1 MKYKSLSNDNLISKA
16 KQTISTER
24 EATAEV
30 ILIFEEIY
38 SRRLY
43 LTFGFP
49 SLFEMAT
56 KFFGYC
62 PASAMRRINAMR
74 LVRDVPDVFEKIESG
89 ELSLSV
95 VNELQTY
102 FQREAKAERAY
113 SPSAKE
119 ELIDFSLGKSR
130 REVEREIANRN
141 PEIAKPETIHAISND
156 RLRMNISI
164 SKVLLEKIN
173 QLRDLRS
180 HANPKMT
187 IEELLTELVEL
198 GLDKHDPARK
208 IERSEKRKA
217 SKFQN
222 ISRAAKTSDKS
233 KVDETSRAAKES
245 RASID
250 QESTNTAK
258 PNLEK
263 AALETLPSAE
273 VKRTRYI
280 PVRERPPKEPC
291 CFVDSGSGRRCN
303 STRFLQLDH
312 IEPFAEGGKNAK
324 ENLRWLCGEHNRA
337 RTAAH

>member
-38 SRRLY
+38 LRRLY
-43 LTFGFP
+43 LEFGFP

-56 KFFGYC
+56 QYFGYC

-74 LVRDVPDVFEKIESG
+74 LVRDVPEVFEKIESG

-102 FQREAKAERAY
+102 FSQEAKADRAY

-141 PEIAKPETIHAISND
+141 PERVKPETIHAISND

-164 SKVLLEKIN
+164 SNALLEKMN

-180 HANPKMT
+180 HANPNMT
-187 IEELLTELVEL
+187 IEELLTELVDL

-208 IERSEKRKA
+208 AERSEKRKA
-217 SKFQN
+217 SKK
-222 ISRAAKTSDKS
+222 RDDHEDRGDKTAGGESDFERES
-233 KVDETSRAAKES
+233 FPPAET
-245 RASID
+245 
-250 QESTNTAK
+250 
-258 PNLEK
+258 
-263 AALETLPSAE
+263 
-273 VKRTRYI
+273 KRTRYI
-280 PVRERPPKEPC
+280 AVKERPPKEPC
-291 CFVDSGSGRRCN
+291 CFVDRTTGRRCN

-312 IEPFAEGGKNAK
+312 IEPFGRGGANVR
-324 ENLRWLCGEHNRA
+324 ENLRWMCGQHNRA
-337 RTAAH
+337 RNLN

>member
-43 LTFGFP
+43 LKFGFP

-56 KFFGYC
+56 KYFGYC
-62 PASAMRRINAMR
+62 AASAMRRINAMR
-74 LVRDVPDVFEKIESG
+74 LVRDMPEVFEKIESG

-95 VNELQTY
+95 INELQTY
-102 FQREAKAERAY
+102 FQQEAKAERAY
-113 SPSAKE
+113 SASAKE

-141 PEIAKPETIHAISND
+141 PERAKPETIHAVSND

-164 SKVLLEKIN
+164 SKALLEKMN

-180 HANPKMT
+180 HANPNMT
-187 IEELLTELVEL
+187 LEELLTELVEL

-208 IERSEKRKA
+208 LKRSEKRKA
-217 SKFQN
+217 SKV
-222 ISRAAKTSDKS
+222 A
-233 KVDETSRAAKES
+233 E
-245 RASID
+245 AS
-250 QESTNTAK
+250 
-258 PNLEK
+258 K
-263 AALETLPSAE
+263 AANAAG
-273 VKRTRYI
+273 
-280 PVRERPPKEPC
+280 
-291 CFVDSGSGRRCN
+291 DSDGAVLFCGFTNCQ
-303 STRFLQLDH
+303 TMQLDEVLAARSYRTVY
-312 IEPFAEGGKNAK
+312 IRRSKQKRKSP
-324 ENLRWLCGEHNRA
+324 LDVRRA
-337 RTAAH
+337 